1 MRNRVVLFIDY
12 QNAYRRANAAFR
24 GPGDRLQTGQ
34 FDPFRMG
41 ELIAARNPWASRGLA
56 QVRVYRGRPDRTKDL
71 RAHSANVRQSA
82 AQEASGRSKVTVITR
97 PLRYPADWPIH
108 PAEEKGIDVA
118 LAVDF
123 VMMAVRHEYDVG
135 VIMSTD
141 TDLQPALEA
150 VVSLGGNPR
159 CEVAAWTNPAAGHSR
174 RIGVRGARIWC
185 HWLDAKDY
193 EAVADRT
200 DYNVGPA

>member
-1 MRNRVVLFIDY
+1 M
-12 QNAYRRANAAFR
+12 
-24 GPGDRLQTGQ
+24 
-34 FDPFRMG
+34 
-41 ELIAARNPWASRGLA
+41 
-56 QVRVYRGRPDRTKDL
+56 YRGRPDRTKDL
-71 RAHSANVRQSA
+71 RAHAANVRQSV
-82 AQEASGRSKVTVITR
+82 AQEVSGQDKVTVITR

-108 PAEEKGIDVA
+108 AAEEKGIDVA

-141 TDLQPALEA
+141 TDLVPALEA

-159 CEVAAWTNPAAGHSR
+159 CEVVAWTSSRAGHSR

-185 HWLDAKDY
+185 HWLNAQDY
-193 EAVADRT
+193 EAVADLT
-200 DYNVGPA
+200 DYNVAPA

>member
-1 MRNRVVLFIDY
+1 MRDRVVLFVDY
-12 QNAYRRANAAFR
+12 QNAYRRARAAFR
-24 GPGDRLQTGQ
+24 GPGGHPQAGQ
-34 FDPFRMG
+34 FDPLRLG
-41 ELIAARNPWASRGLA
+41 KLIAERNPWAPRELT

-71 RAHSANVRQSA
+71 RTHGANIRQSV
-82 AQEASGRSKVTVITR
+82 AQELAGRDKVTVITR

-108 PAEEKGIDVA
+108 AAEEKGIDVA

-159 CEVAAWTNPAAGHSR
+159 CEVVAWTNPRAGHSR
-174 RIGVRGARIWC
+174 RIGVRGSRVWC
-185 HWLDAKDY
+185 HWLNAQDY
-193 EAVADRT
+193 EAVADLT
-200 DYNVGPA
+200 DYNVAPV

>member
-1 MRNRVVLFIDY
+1 MRHRVVLFVDY
-12 QNAYRRANAAFR
+12 QNAYKDARALFR
-24 GPGDRLQTGQ
+24 GREDRPQTGQ
-34 FDPFRMG
+34 FDPVRLG
-41 ELIAARNPWASRGLA
+41 ELIARRNPWAPRELA
-56 QVRVYRGRPDRTKDL
+56 QVRVYRGRPDRNRDL
-71 RAHSANVRQSA
+71 RTYAANVRQSA
-82 AQEASGRSKVTVITR
+82 AQESSRRNKATVITR

-118 LAVDF
+118 LAIDF

-141 TDLQPALEA
+141 SDLQPALEA

-159 CEVAAWTNPAAGHSR
+159 CEVAAWTNPTAGHSR

-185 HWLDAKDY
+185 HWLDVNDY

-200 DYNVGPA
+200 DYNVAPT